1 MTSNRLPYTLPRV
14 GGASLRLISAA
25 RIVRMPYLADLDIP
39 HIYSLMLWSCN
50 TFLASGFFFLYIFCF
65 CLCTCFLALRNT
77 SGSPSILIQT
87 NFILE

>member
-65 CLCTCFLALRNT
+65 
-77 SGSPSILIQT
+77 
-87 NFILE
+87 